1 MKDLAY
7 LNAGAARQQTTA
19 ENTTGEDLDANGVVD
34 ASVAHDVDADYSGKI
49 DLKDLAIL
57 DQDWGETLHS
67 SLTQGDVV
75 FTGTGDLS
83 WAELDTQGGATW
95 DNDSFKD
102 QNAIETSGD
111 YIGSL
116 ESPTA
121 NGVIGADG
129 NSDAN
134 DKDMESGFF
143 QDDPVPG

>member
-7 LNAGAARQQTTA
+7 LNAGAARQQTTT
-19 ENTTGEDLDANGVVD
+19 ENPTGEDLDSNGVVD

-57 DQDWGETLHS
+57 DRDWGETLHTGS
-67 SLTQGDVV
+67 ET
-75 FTGTGDLS
+75 FTGSGELS
-83 WAELDTQGGATW
+83 WDDLDSQGTLATW
-95 DNDSFKD
+95 DNDAFKD
-102 QNAIETSGD
+102 QNEIEASSD

-129 NSDAN
+129 NDNAN
-134 DKDMESGFF
+134 DEDMQGTEF
-143 QDDPVPG
+143 QDSLTL